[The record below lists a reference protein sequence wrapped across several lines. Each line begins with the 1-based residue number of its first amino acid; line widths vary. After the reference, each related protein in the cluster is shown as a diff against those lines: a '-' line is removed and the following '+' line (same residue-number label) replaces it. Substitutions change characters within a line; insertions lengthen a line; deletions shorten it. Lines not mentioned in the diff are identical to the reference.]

1 MPLHTSP
8 SSCRGWV
15 AAPKRSFSKRSSRLA
30 GLGRRLAAGV
40 GALGLLAVMPAAVQ
54 AQSQTKPQPKAQL
67 EGAVQRAAR
76 SGELVLSGFADVP
89 PLMKVSP
96 QGQPSGYGILVAER
110 IAAELSQAGGRPVS
124 VRFAPIGDPASLV
137 NSITSGKAD
146 IACGLPFS
154 WELDMQVDFSLPIGL
169 SGVRLLA
176 PSGRFDGSPAALAGR
191 RIGVVRQSLGE
202 TELRGMQP
210 KAKPV
215 AFDNL
220 KAAVAAMQA
229 GSVDGVIGDTIV
241 LAGLVR
247 QQGLPGLA
255 LSPDFPY
262 EAYGVS
268 CVLAENDSAFRNVV
282 NLAIARLLQ
291 GYLDGQPDT
300 VTAVNRWLGPAS
312 ALGLP
317 ESAIRASF
325 EAVLLGVETIRPV
338 LEGQAASTGR

>member
-1 MPLHTSP
+1 M
-8 SSCRGWV
+8 

-54 AQSQTKPQPKAQL
+54 AQSQTKPPAKPQL

-76 SGELVLSGFADVP
+76 SGQLVLSGFADVP
-89 PLMKVSP
+89 PLMMVSP

-110 IAAELSQAGGRPVS
+110 IAAELSQAVGRPVS
-124 VRFAPIGDPASLV
+124 VRFAPISDPASLV

-146 IACGLPFS
+146 LACGLPFS
-154 WELDMQVDFSLPIGL
+154 WAVDMQVDFSLPIGL

-176 PSGRFDGSPAALAGR
+176 PTGRFDGSPAALSGR

-202 TELRGMQP
+202 TELRGMQS
-210 KAKPV
+210 KATPV
-215 AFDNL
+215 AFDSL

-229 GSVDGVIGDTIV
+229 GTVEGVIGDTIV

-247 QQGLPGLA
+247 QQGLPGLE
-255 LSPDFPY
+255 LSPALPY
-262 EAYGVS
+262 EAYAVS

-300 VTAVNRWLGPAS
+300 VSAVNRWLGPAS

>member
-1 MPLHTSP
+1 M
-8 SSCRGWV
+8 

-54 AQSQTKPQPKAQL
+54 AQSQTKPPAKPQL

-76 SGELVLSGFADVP
+76 SGQLVLSGFADVP
-89 PLMKVSP
+89 PLMMVSP

-110 IAAELSQAGGRPVS
+110 IAAELSQAVGRPVS
-124 VRFAPIGDPASLV
+124 VRFAPISDPASLV

-146 IACGLPFS
+146 LACGLPFS
-154 WELDMQVDFSLPIGL
+154 WAVDMQVDFSLPIGL

-176 PSGRFDGSPAALAGR
+176 PTGRFDGSPAALSGR

-210 KAKPV
+210 KATPV
-215 AFDNL
+215 AFDSL

-229 GSVDGVIGDTIV
+229 GSVEGVIGDTIV

-247 QQGLPGLA
+247 QQGLPGLE
-255 LSPDFPY
+255 LSPALPY
-262 EAYGVS
+262 EAYAVS

-300 VTAVNRWLGPAS
+300 VSAVNRWLGPAS

>member
-1 MPLHTSP
+1 
-8 SSCRGWV
+8 
-15 AAPKRSFSKRSSRLA
+15 
-30 GLGRRLAAGV
+30 
-40 GALGLLAVMPAAVQ
+40 MPAAIQ
-54 AQSQTKPQPKAQL
+54 AQSQTKPSAKPQL

-76 SGELVLSGFADVP
+76 SGELLLSGFADVP
-89 PLMKVSP
+89 PLMMLSP
-96 QGQPSGYGILVAER
+96 QGQPTGYGILVAER
-110 IAAELSQAGGRPVS
+110 IAAELSQAVGRPVK
-124 VRFAPIGDPASLV
+124 VRFAPTGDPASLV

-146 IACGLPFS
+146 LACGLPFS

-176 PSGRFDGSPAALAGR
+176 PAGRFDGSPTALAGR

-210 KAKPV
+210 KATPV

-247 QQGLPGLA
+247 QQGLPGLV
-255 LSPDFPY
+255 LSPDLPY
-262 EAYGVS
+262 EAYAVS

>member
-1 MPLHTSP
+1 M
-8 SSCRGWV
+8 

-54 AQSQTKPQPKAQL
+54 AQSQTKPPAKPQL

-76 SGELVLSGFADVP
+76 SGQLVLSGFADVP
-89 PLMKVSP
+89 PLMMVSP

-110 IAAELSQAGGRPVS
+110 IAAELSQAVGRPVS
-124 VRFAPIGDPASLV
+124 VRFAPISDPASLV

-146 IACGLPFS
+146 LACGLPFS
-154 WELDMQVDFSLPIGL
+154 WAVDMQVDFSLPIGL

-176 PSGRFDGSPAALAGR
+176 PSGRFDGSPAALSGR

-210 KAKPV
+210 KATPV
-215 AFDNL
+215 AFDSL

-229 GSVDGVIGDTIV
+229 GSVEGVIGDTIV

-247 QQGLPGLA
+247 QQGLPGLE
-255 LSPDFPY
+255 LSPALPY
-262 EAYGVS
+262 EAYAVS

>member
-1 MPLHTSP
+1 M
-8 SSCRGWV
+8 
-15 AAPKRSFSKRSSRLA
+15 AAPKRSFTKRSSRLA

-54 AQSQTKPQPKAQL
+54 AQSQTKPPAKPQL

-76 SGELVLSGFADVP
+76 SGQLVLSGFADVP
-89 PLMKVSP
+89 PLMMVSP

-110 IAAELSQAGGRPVS
+110 IAAELSQAVGRPVS
-124 VRFAPIGDPASLV
+124 VRFAPISDPASLV

-146 IACGLPFS
+146 LACGLPFS
-154 WELDMQVDFSLPIGL
+154 WAVDMQVDFSLPIGL

-176 PSGRFDGSPAALAGR
+176 PTGRFDGSPAALAGR

-202 TELRGMQP
+202 TELRGMQS
-210 KAKPV
+210 KATPV
-215 AFDNL
+215 AFDSL

-229 GSVDGVIGDTIV
+229 GTVEGVIGDTIV

-247 QQGLPGLA
+247 QQGLPGLE
-255 LSPDFPY
+255 LSPALPY
-262 EAYGVS
+262 EAYAVS

>member
-1 MPLHTSP
+1 M
-8 SSCRGWV
+8 

-40 GALGLLAVMPAAVQ
+40 GAFGLLAAMPAAVQ
-54 AQSQTKPQPKAQL
+54 AQSQTKPPAKPQL

-89 PLMKVSP
+89 PLMMLSP

-110 IAAELSQAGGRPVS
+110 IAAELSQAVGRPVK

-146 IACGLPFS
+146 LACGLPFS
-154 WELDMQVDFSLPIGL
+154 WGLDMQVDFSLPIGL

-210 KAKPV
+210 KATPV
-215 AFDNL
+215 AFDSL

-241 LAGLVR
+241 LAGLVL

-255 LSPDFPY
+255 LSPALPY
-262 EAYGVS
+262 EAYAVS

-338 LEGQAASTGR
+338 LEGQAASTAR

>member
-1 MPLHTSP
+1 M
-8 SSCRGWV
+8 

-54 AQSQTKPQPKAQL
+54 AQSQTKPPAKPQL

-76 SGELVLSGFADVP
+76 SGQLVLSGFADVP
-89 PLMKVSP
+89 PLMMVSP

-110 IAAELSQAGGRPVS
+110 VAAELSQAVGRPVS
-124 VRFAPIGDPASLV
+124 VRFAPISDPASLV

-146 IACGLPFS
+146 LACGLPFS
-154 WELDMQVDFSLPIGL
+154 WAVDMQVDFSLPIGL

-210 KAKPV
+210 KATPV
-215 AFDNL
+215 AFDSL

-229 GSVDGVIGDTIV
+229 GTVEGVIGDTIV

-247 QQGLPGLA
+247 QQGLPGLE
-255 LSPDFPY
+255 LSPALPY
-262 EAYGVS
+262 EAYAVS

-317 ESAIRASF
+317 EAAIRASF

>member
-1 MPLHTSP
+1 M
-8 SSCRGWV
+8 

-54 AQSQTKPQPKAQL
+54 AQSQTKPPAKPQL

-76 SGELVLSGFADVP
+76 SGQLVLSGFADVP
-89 PLMKVSP
+89 PLMMVSP

-110 IAAELSQAGGRPVS
+110 IAAELSQAVGRPVS
-124 VRFAPIGDPASLV
+124 VRFAPISDPASLV

-146 IACGLPFS
+146 LACGLPFS
-154 WELDMQVDFSLPIGL
+154 WAVDMQVDFSLPIGL

-176 PSGRFDGSPAALAGR
+176 PTGRFDGSPAALSGR

-210 KAKPV
+210 KATPV
-215 AFDNL
+215 AFDSL

-229 GSVDGVIGDTIV
+229 GSVEGVIGDTIV

-247 QQGLPGLA
+247 QQGLPGLE
-255 LSPDFPY
+255 LSPALPY
-262 EAYGVS
+262 EAYAVS

-300 VTAVNRWLGPAS
+300 VSAVNRWLGPAS

-317 ESAIRASF
+317 EAAIRASF

>member
-1 MPLHTSP
+1 
-8 SSCRGWV
+8 
-15 AAPKRSFSKRSSRLA
+15 
-30 GLGRRLAAGV
+30 
-40 GALGLLAVMPAAVQ
+40 MPAAVQ
-54 AQSQTKPQPKAQL
+54 AQSQTKPPAKPQL

-76 SGELVLSGFADVP
+76 SGQLVLSGFADVP
-89 PLMKVSP
+89 PLMMVSP

-110 IAAELSQAGGRPVS
+110 IAAELSQAVGRPVS
-124 VRFAPIGDPASLV
+124 VRFAPISDPASLV

-146 IACGLPFS
+146 LACGLPFS
-154 WELDMQVDFSLPIGL
+154 WAVDMQVDFSLPIGL

-176 PSGRFDGSPAALAGR
+176 PAGRFDGSPAALSGR

-210 KAKPV
+210 KATPV
-215 AFDNL
+215 AFDSL

-229 GSVDGVIGDTIV
+229 GTVEGVIGDTIV

-247 QQGLPGLA
+247 QQGLPGLE
-255 LSPDFPY
+255 LSPALPY
-262 EAYGVS
+262 EAYAVS

-317 ESAIRASF
+317 EAAIRASF

>member
-1 MPLHTSP
+1 M
-8 SSCRGWV
+8 

-54 AQSQTKPQPKAQL
+54 AQSQTKPPAKPQL

-76 SGELVLSGFADVP
+76 SGQLVLSGFADVP
-89 PLMKVSP
+89 PLMMVSP

-110 IAAELSQAGGRPVS
+110 IAAELSQAVGRPVS
-124 VRFAPIGDPASLV
+124 VRFAPISDPASLV

-146 IACGLPFS
+146 LACGLPFS
-154 WELDMQVDFSLPIGL
+154 WAVDMQVDFSLPIGL

-176 PSGRFDGSPAALAGR
+176 PSGRFDGSPAALSGR

-210 KAKPV
+210 KATPV
-215 AFDNL
+215 AFDSL

-229 GSVDGVIGDTIV
+229 GSVEGVIGDTIV

-247 QQGLPGLA
+247 QQGLPGLE
-255 LSPDFPY
+255 LSPALPY
-262 EAYGVS
+262 EAYAVS

-300 VTAVNRWLGPAS
+300 VSAVNRWLGPAS

-338 LEGQAASTGR
+338 LEGQAAPTGR

>member
-1 MPLHTSP
+1 
-8 SSCRGWV
+8 
-15 AAPKRSFSKRSSRLA
+15 
-30 GLGRRLAAGV
+30 
-40 GALGLLAVMPAAVQ
+40 MPAAVQ
-54 AQSQTKPQPKAQL
+54 AQSQTKPPAKPQQ

-76 SGELVLSGFADVP
+76 SGQLVLSGFADVP
-89 PLMKVSP
+89 PLMMLSP

-110 IAAELSQAGGRPVS
+110 IAAELSQAVGRPVS

-146 IACGLPFS
+146 LACGLPFS

-241 LAGLVR
+241 LAGLVL

-255 LSPDFPY
+255 LSPALPY
-262 EAYGVS
+262 EAYAVS

-325 EAVLLGVETIRPV
+325 EAVLMGVETIRPV

>member
-1 MPLHTSP
+1 
-8 SSCRGWV
+8 V

-54 AQSQTKPQPKAQL
+54 AQSQTKPPAKPQL

-76 SGELVLSGFADVP
+76 SGQLVLSGFADVP
-89 PLMKVSP
+89 PLMMVSP

-110 IAAELSQAGGRPVS
+110 IAAELSQAVGRPVS
-124 VRFAPIGDPASLV
+124 VRFAPISDPASLV

-146 IACGLPFS
+146 LACGLPFS
-154 WELDMQVDFSLPIGL
+154 WAVDMQVDFSLPIGL

-176 PSGRFDGSPAALAGR
+176 PTGRFDGSPAALSGR

-210 KAKPV
+210 KATPV
-215 AFDNL
+215 AFDSL

-229 GSVDGVIGDTIV
+229 GSVEGVIGDTIV

-247 QQGLPGLA
+247 QQGLPGLE
-255 LSPDFPY
+255 LSPALPY
-262 EAYGVS
+262 EAYAVS

-300 VTAVNRWLGPAS
+300 VSAVNRWLGPAS

>member
-1 MPLHTSP
+1 M
-8 SSCRGWV
+8 

-40 GALGLLAVMPAAVQ
+40 AALGLLAVMPAAVQ
-54 AQSQTKPQPKAQL
+54 AQSQTKPPAKPQL

-76 SGELVLSGFADVP
+76 SGQLVLSGFADVP
-89 PLMKVSP
+89 PLMMLSP

-110 IAAELSQAGGRPVS
+110 IAAELSQAVGRPVS
-124 VRFAPIGDPASLV
+124 VRFAPISDPASLV

-146 IACGLPFS
+146 LACGLPFS
-154 WELDMQVDFSLPIGL
+154 WAVDMQVDFSLPIGL

-176 PSGRFDGSPAALAGR
+176 PNGRFDGSPAALAGR

-210 KAKPV
+210 KATPV
-215 AFDNL
+215 AFDSL

-229 GSVDGVIGDTIV
+229 GTVEGVIGDTIV

-247 QQGLPGLA
+247 QQGLPGLQ
-255 LSPDFPY
+255 LSPPFPY
-262 EAYGVS
+262 EAYAVS

>member
-1 MPLHTSP
+1 M
-8 SSCRGWV
+8 

-54 AQSQTKPQPKAQL
+54 AQSQTKPPAKPQL

-76 SGELVLSGFADVP
+76 SGQLVLSGFADVP
-89 PLMKVSP
+89 PLMMVSP
-96 QGQPSGYGILVAER
+96 QGQPSGYAILVAER
-110 IAAELSQAGGRPVS
+110 IAAELSQAVGRPVS
-124 VRFAPIGDPASLV
+124 VRFAPISDPASLV

-146 IACGLPFS
+146 LACGLPFS
-154 WELDMQVDFSLPIGL
+154 WAVDMQVDFSLPIGL

-176 PSGRFDGSPAALAGR
+176 PTGRFDGSPAALSGR

-210 KAKPV
+210 KATPV
-215 AFDNL
+215 AFDSL

-229 GSVDGVIGDTIV
+229 GTVEGVIGDTIV

-247 QQGLPGLA
+247 QQGLPGLE
-255 LSPDFPY
+255 LSPALPY
-262 EAYGVS
+262 EAYAVS

>member
-1 MPLHTSP
+1 M
-8 SSCRGWV
+8 
-15 AAPKRSFSKRSSRLA
+15 
-30 GLGRRLAAGV
+30 
-40 GALGLLAVMPAAVQ
+40 
-54 AQSQTKPQPKAQL
+54 
-67 EGAVQRAAR
+67 
-76 SGELVLSGFADVP
+76 
-89 PLMKVSP
+89 
-96 QGQPSGYGILVAER
+96 
-110 IAAELSQAGGRPVS
+110 
-124 VRFAPIGDPASLV
+124 
-137 NSITSGKAD
+137 
-146 IACGLPFS
+146 
-154 WELDMQVDFSLPIGL
+154 
-169 SGVRLLA
+169 RLLA
-176 PSGRFDGSPAALAGR
+176 PAGRFDGSPTALAGR

-210 KAKPV
+210 KATPV

-220 KAAVAAMQA
+220 NAAVAAMQA

-262 EAYGVS
+262 EAYAVS

-325 EAVLLGVETIRPV
+325 EAVLLGVETIRHV

>member
-1 MPLHTSP
+1 M
-8 SSCRGWV
+8 

-54 AQSQTKPQPKAQL
+54 AQSQTKPPAKPQL

-76 SGELVLSGFADVP
+76 SGQLVLSGFADVP
-89 PLMKVSP
+89 PLMMLSP

-110 IAAELSQAGGRPVS
+110 IAAELSQAVGRPVS
-124 VRFAPIGDPASLV
+124 VRFAPISDPASLV

-146 IACGLPFS
+146 LACGLPFS
-154 WELDMQVDFSLPIGL
+154 WAVDMQVDFSLPIGL

-210 KAKPV
+210 KATPV
-215 AFDNL
+215 AFDSL

-255 LSPDFPY
+255 LSPALPY
-262 EAYGVS
+262 EAYAVS

-291 GYLDGQPDT
+291 SYLDGQPDT

-338 LEGQAASTGR
+338 LEGQAAPTGR

>member
-1 MPLHTSP
+1 MPLHTSA

-15 AAPKRSFSKRSSRLA
+15 AAPKRSFSKPSSRLA

-54 AQSQTKPQPKAQL
+54 AQSQTKPLPKPQQ

-89 PLMKVSP
+89 PLMMLSP

-110 IAAELSQAGGRPVS
+110 IAAELSQAVGRPVK

-146 IACGLPFS
+146 LACGLPFS

-210 KAKPV
+210 KATPV
-215 AFDNL
+215 AFDSL

-262 EAYGVS
+262 EAYAVS

>member
-1 MPLHTSP
+1 M
-8 SSCRGWV
+8 

-54 AQSQTKPQPKAQL
+54 AQSQTKPPAKPQL

-76 SGELVLSGFADVP
+76 SGQLVLSGFADVP
-89 PLMKVSP
+89 PLMMVSP

-110 IAAELSQAGGRPVS
+110 IAAELSQAVGRPVS
-124 VRFAPIGDPASLV
+124 VRFAPISDPASLV

-146 IACGLPFS
+146 LACGLPFS
-154 WELDMQVDFSLPIGL
+154 WAVDMQVDFSLPIGL

-176 PSGRFDGSPAALAGR
+176 PTGRFDGSPAALAGR

-202 TELRGMQP
+202 TELRGMQS
-210 KAKPV
+210 KATPV
-215 AFDNL
+215 AFDSL

-229 GSVDGVIGDTIV
+229 GSVEGVIGDTIV

-247 QQGLPGLA
+247 QQGLPGLE
-255 LSPDFPY
+255 LSPALPY
-262 EAYGVS
+262 EAYAVS

>member
-1 MPLHTSP
+1 MPLHTSN

-15 AAPKRSFSKRSSRLA
+15 VAPKRRSRLA
-30 GLGRRLAAGV
+30 GLGSRLAAGV

-54 AQSQTKPQPKAQL
+54 AQSQPKAQA

-76 SGELVLSGFADVP
+76 SGQLVLSGFADVP
-89 PLMKVSP
+89 PLMMLSP
-96 QGQPSGYGILVAER
+96 QGQPSGYGVLVAER
-110 IAAELSQAGGRPVS
+110 IAAELSQAVGRPVN

-146 IACGLPFS
+146 LACGLPFS

-210 KAKPV
+210 KATPV

-255 LSPDFPY
+255 LSPAFPY
-262 EAYGVS
+262 EAYAVS

>member
-1 MPLHTSP
+1 
-8 SSCRGWV
+8 V

-30 GLGRRLAAGV
+30 GLGSRLAAGV
-40 GALGLLAVMPAAVQ
+40 GALGLLAVMPVAVQ
-54 AQSQTKPQPKAQL
+54 AQSQPKPQI

-76 SGELVLSGFADVP
+76 SGQLVLSGFADVP
-89 PLMKVSP
+89 PLMMTGP

-110 IAAELSQAGGRPVS
+110 IAAELSQAVGRPVN
-124 VRFAPIGDPASLV
+124 VRFAPTGDPASLV
-137 NSITSGKAD
+137 SSITSGKAD
-146 IACGLPFS
+146 LACGLPFS
-154 WELDMQVDFSLPIGL
+154 WELEMQVDFSLPIGL

-176 PSGRFDGSPAALAGR
+176 PAGRFDGSPAALAGR

-210 KAKPV
+210 KATPV
-215 AFDNL
+215 GFDSL

-229 GSVDGVIGDTIV
+229 GTVDGVIGDTIV

-255 LSPDFPY
+255 LSPAFPY
-262 EAYGVS
+262 EAYAVS

-300 VTAVNRWLGPAS
+300 VTAVNRWLGPES
-312 ALGLP
+312 AVGLP

-325 EAVLLGVETIRPV
+325 EAVLLGIETIRPV

>member
-1 MPLHTSP
+1 MMT
-8 SSCRGWV
+8 G
-15 AAPKRSFSKRSSRLA
+15 
-30 GLGRRLAAGV
+30 
-40 GALGLLAVMPAAVQ
+40 
-54 AQSQTKPQPKAQL
+54 
-67 EGAVQRAAR
+67 
-76 SGELVLSGFADVP
+76 
-89 PLMKVSP
+89 P
-96 QGQPSGYGILVAER
+96 QGEPSGYGILVAER
-110 IAAELSQAGGRPVS
+110 IAAELSQVVGRPVS
-124 VRFAPIGDPASLV
+124 VRFAPISDPASLV

-146 IACGLPFS
+146 LACGLPFS
-154 WELDMQVDFSLPIGL
+154 WGLDMQVDFSLPIGL

-176 PSGRFDGSPAALAGR
+176 PTGRFDGSPAALAGR

-210 KAKPV
+210 KATPV
-215 AFDNL
+215 AFDSL
-220 KAAVAAMQA
+220 KSAVAAMQA
-229 GSVDGVIGDTIV
+229 GTVEGVIGDTIV

-255 LSPDFPY
+255 LSPAFPY
-262 EAYGVS
+262 EAYAVS

-312 ALGLP
+312 AVGLP

>member
-1 MPLHTSP
+1 MHLHNLF

-15 AAPKRSFSKRSSRLA
+15 AVPKRSSRLA

-54 AQSQTKPQPKAQL
+54 AQSQPKSLAKPQL

-89 PLMKVSP
+89 PLMMLSP

-110 IAAELSQAGGRPVS
+110 IAAELSQAVGRPVK
-124 VRFAPIGDPASLV
+124 VRFAPTSDPASLV

-146 IACGLPFS
+146 LACGLPFS
-154 WELDMQVDFSLPIGL
+154 WELEMRVDFSLPIGL

-176 PSGRFDGSPAALAGR
+176 PAGRFDGSPTALAGR

-202 TELRGMQP
+202 TQLRGMQP
-210 KAKPV
+210 KATPV

-262 EAYGVS
+262 EAYAVS

-338 LEGQAASTGR
+338 LEGQAATTDR

>member
-1 MPLHTSP
+1 
-8 SSCRGWV
+8 
-15 AAPKRSFSKRSSRLA
+15 
-30 GLGRRLAAGV
+30 
-40 GALGLLAVMPAAVQ
+40 
-54 AQSQTKPQPKAQL
+54 
-67 EGAVQRAAR
+67 
-76 SGELVLSGFADVP
+76 
-89 PLMKVSP
+89 
-96 QGQPSGYGILVAER
+96 LVAER
-110 IAAELSQAGGRPVS
+110 IAAELSQAVGRPVK

-146 IACGLPFS
+146 LACGLPFS
-154 WELDMQVDFSLPIGL
+154 WGLDMQVDFSLPIGL

-210 KAKPV
+210 KATPV

-247 QQGLPGLA
+247 EQGLPGLA

-262 EAYGVS
+262 EAYAVS

-325 EAVLLGVETIRPV
+325 EAVLMGVETIRPV

>member
-1 MPLHTSP
+1 MPLYTSA

-15 AAPKRSFSKRSSRLA
+15 AAPKRSFSKPSSRLA

-89 PLMKVSP
+89 PLMMLSP

-110 IAAELSQAGGRPVS
+110 IAAELSQAVGRPVS
-124 VRFAPIGDPASLV
+124 VRFAPISDPASLV

-146 IACGLPFS
+146 LACGLPFS
-154 WELDMQVDFSLPIGL
+154 WGLDMQVDFSLPIGL

-176 PSGRFDGSPAALAGR
+176 PTGRFDGSPAALAGR

-210 KAKPV
+210 KATPV
-215 AFDNL
+215 AFDSL

-229 GSVDGVIGDTIV
+229 GTVEGVIGDTIV

-247 QQGLPGLA
+247 QQGLPGLE
-255 LSPDFPY
+255 LSPALPY
-262 EAYGVS
+262 EAYAVS

-291 GYLDGQPDT
+291 SYLDGQPDT

-338 LEGQAASTGR
+338 LEGQAAPTGR

>member
-1 MPLHTSP
+1 M
-8 SSCRGWV
+8 

-40 GALGLLAVMPAAVQ
+40 GALGLLAAMPAAVQ
-54 AQSQTKPQPKAQL
+54 AQSQTKPPAKPQL

-76 SGELVLSGFADVP
+76 SGQLVLSGFADVP
-89 PLMKVSP
+89 PLMMVSP

-110 IAAELSQAGGRPVS
+110 IAAELSQAVGRPVS
-124 VRFAPIGDPASLV
+124 VRFAPISDPASLV

-146 IACGLPFS
+146 LACGLPFS
-154 WELDMQVDFSLPIGL
+154 WAVDMQVDFSLPIGL

-176 PSGRFDGSPAALAGR
+176 PTGRFDGSPAALSGR

-210 KAKPV
+210 KATPV
-215 AFDNL
+215 AFDSL

-229 GSVDGVIGDTIV
+229 GTVEGVIGDTIV

-247 QQGLPGLA
+247 QQGLPGLE
-255 LSPDFPY
+255 LSPALPY
-262 EAYGVS
+262 EAYAVS

-317 ESAIRASF
+317 EAAIRASF